1 MKTKYSQILTVFT
14 FTLSVGIAP
23 LLLAQDKNPAP
34 EAKPDNVDSK
44 MFYHQT
50 SAFKGH
56 EGSVRGLDWSP
67 DGKMLASCGDEK
79 IIRIWEL
86 PD

>member
-44 MFYHQT
+44 MFYHQNL
-50 SAFKGH
+50 
-56 EGSVRGLDWSP
+56 GLQRP
-67 DGKMLASCGDEK
+67 
-79 IIRIWEL
+79 
-86 PD
+86 